1 MVELVKRNIG
11 SIKEAC
17 KNMQV
22 KSLYLFGSGTNTA
35 DFDDTSDLDFV
46 FSFIKDDKG
55 FPVAGY
61 DYFDLLFALEDILG
75 KKVDLVAE
83 EKIRNRFFYE
93 SIQKERIKLYEA

>member
-1 MVELVKRNIG
+1 MVELVKKNIDL
-11 SIKEAC
+11 IADAC

-22 KSLYLFGSGTNTA
+22 KSLYLFGSGTKEAKFNNQ
-35 DFDDTSDLDFV
+35 SDLDFV
-46 FSFIKDDKG
+46 FSFVKNADG

-83 EKIRNRFFYE
+83 EKIKNRFFHE
-93 SIQKERIKLYEA
+93 RMMMERIKLYEA